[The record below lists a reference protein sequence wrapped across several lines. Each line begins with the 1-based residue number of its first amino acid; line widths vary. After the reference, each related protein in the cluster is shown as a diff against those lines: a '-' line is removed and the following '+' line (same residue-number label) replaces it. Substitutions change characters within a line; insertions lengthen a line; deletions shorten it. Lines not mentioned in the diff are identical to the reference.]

1 VSLTIFRLQTKLPLL
16 AINFDTM
23 GRAEE
28 KSGDA

>member
-1 VSLTIFRLQTKLPLL
+1 METPTKLPLL